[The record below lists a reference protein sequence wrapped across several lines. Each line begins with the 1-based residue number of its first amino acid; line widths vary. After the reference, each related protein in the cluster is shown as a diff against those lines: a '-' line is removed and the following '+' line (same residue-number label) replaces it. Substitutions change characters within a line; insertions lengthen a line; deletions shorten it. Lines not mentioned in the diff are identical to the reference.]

1 MKSVVSYVSG
11 TGGDFVVNCC
21 NHVWSSTMTQ
31 QGSVIPSASTKD
43 QENQLNDADWV
54 KLVNNLPY
62 SYVGTH
68 LVDRLLRLPVNPIWL
83 TVPDLDQYRM
93 WAMRDFVTRYY
104 KKMLVPHGDLF
115 DKIKDLVLANQSKT
129 AAGVYLDYVTKYNW
143 SQMQMRLVQMS
154 NKINVSQLLRHNG
167 IDEIID
173 QLPELKS
180 VSKQCRV
187 YHKVWLSNQVDL
199 TESSVIDLLSAKLC
213 KFVEEIKE

>member
-1 MKSVVSYVSG
+1 MKSVVSYVPG

-21 NHVWSSTMTQ
+21 NHMWSSTVAQ
-31 QGSVIPSASTKD
+31 QGYVISSASTKD
-43 QENQLNDADWV
+43 QENQLNDPDWI
-54 KLVNNLPY
+54 KLVNDLPQ

-68 LVDRLLRLPVNPIWL
+68 LVDRVLRLPVNPIWL

-93 WAMRDFVTRYY
+93 WARRDFVTRYH

-115 DKIKDLVLANQSKT
+115 EKIKDLVLTDQSRT
-129 AAGVYLDYVTKYNW
+129 AAEVYIDYVTKYNW
-143 SQMQMRLVQMS
+143 IQMQMRLVQMS

-173 QLPELKS
+173 QMPQLKS

-187 YHKVWLSNQVDL
+187 YHKLWLNNQIDL

-213 KFVEEIKE
+213 KFVQEIP